1 MYTSLCSSLLAF
13 ESWLTSKGQNAFR
26 QTMLWMRSLSF
37 FIKTKVQPQ
46 SDLQYCL
53 SVVGGFFLGKGCCN
67 CNTFATGGGSI
78 SKVYLESY
86 DFSKSSELDFS
97 CNTKMQGFLYFREEF
112 GYIICNCSVYNH
124 FNKWSVTNPG
134 IFPHIALEWH
144 IFYLNKYDLLWI
156 FDPKWGI
163 WSSSTK

>member
-97 CNTKMQGFLYFREEF
+97 CNTKMSVALRKN
-112 GYIICNCSVYNH
+112 CNTKITRISITNFSVPKKTELSSVNC
-124 FNKWSVTNPG
+124 WSKV
-134 IFPHIALEWH
+134 
-144 IFYLNKYDLLWI
+144 
-156 FDPKWGI
+156 I
-163 WSSSTK
+163 W